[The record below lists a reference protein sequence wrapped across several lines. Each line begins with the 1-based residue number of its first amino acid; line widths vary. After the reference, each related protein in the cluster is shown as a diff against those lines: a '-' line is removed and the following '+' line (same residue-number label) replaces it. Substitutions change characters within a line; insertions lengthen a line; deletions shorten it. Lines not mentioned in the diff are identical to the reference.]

1 MTAFSIGQALLS
13 HLAAPNSVGVGGSN
27 PLARSSPINGL
38 ADWDGKFQAALP
50 QNFRVICSAGVHPF
64 SLPLVNS
71 TPGKDSQFWTSLINQ
86 LHVS

>member
-1 MTAFSIGQALLS
+1 MDLDTSS
-13 HLAAPNSVGVGGSN
+13 CLAKVGVGGSN

-71 TPGKDSQFWTSLINQ
+71 TPGKDSQFWASLINQ

>member
-1 MTAFSIGQALLS
+1 M
-13 HLAAPNSVGVGGSN
+13 GVETF
-27 PLARSSPINGL
+27 AIDAK
-38 ADWDGKFQAALP
+38 ADLP

-71 TPGKDSQFWTSLINQ
+71 TPGKDSQFWASLINQ

>member
-1 MTAFSIGQALLS
+1 MPG
-13 HLAAPNSVGVGGSN
+13 LAKVGVGGSN
-27 PLARSSPINGL
+27 PLARSSRINGL
-38 ADWDGKFQAALP
+38 ADWHGKFQAAPP
-50 QNFRVICSAGVHPF
+50 QNFRVIYSAGVHPF